1 MKIGDGATI
10 LMYSD
15 RRAATVIGIS
25 PSEKTIDV
33 QEDNAELLNRDELK
47 INPGGFSANVQG
59 GQKYKFKP
67 DIYGQIHRARLRKDG
82 RWYSHGNR
90 IIIGERQHFYDF
102 NF

>member
-15 RRAATVIGIS
+15 RRAATIVHIY
-25 PSEKTIDV
+25 PSGKTITI

-47 INPGGFSANVQG
+47 ENPGGFSANIQG
-59 GQKYKFKP
+59 GQKYKYSP
-67 DIYGQIHRARLRKDG
+67 DPEGQIRIAKKHKDG
-82 RWYSHGNR
+82 KWYSQGLE
-90 IIIGERQHFYDF
+90 IKIGERQHFYDF